1 MFNRRKNEEFT
12 ELLVV
17 VAGTVVAIHDK
28 IEEVEKKLS
37 EINERLRAKGAHD
50 GDLIDSIS
58 QTCGNLKETLERIDK
73 RVRSCRSVKPCEK
86 SLGDTEG
93 RNPERIRKEK
103 EEENV
108 TVRQI
113 VDEWLNGDG
122 EE

>member
-12 ELLVV
+12 GLLVA

-28 IEEVEKKLS
+28 IEEIEKKIT
-37 EINERLRAKGAHD
+37 EIDERLRAKETRD

-58 QTCGNLKETLERIDK
+58 QTFGNLKEAIERIDK
-73 RVRSCRSVKPCEK
+73 RVSSCCSVKPCQK

-93 RNPERIRKEK
+93 RNPEKSRKEK
-103 EEENV
+103 EEESV
-108 TVRQI
+108 TVKQI
-113 VDEWLNGDG
+113 INEWLNGDG